1 MAPLVSN
8 EQLVSPGSVLSNAH
22 AHRHFFKNNK
32 TLEPTTY
39 RAYFYKFWLLGK
51 MTPQFSV
58 PPYIF
63 NHKIQV

>member
-1 MAPLVSN
+1 MALLVSD
-8 EQLVSPGSVLSNAH
+8 EQLVSPGSVLSN

-32 TLEPTTY
+32 TLEPTTS
-39 RAYFYKFWLLGK
+39 RAYFYTFWLLGK

-63 NHKIQV
+63 NHQIQV

>member
-1 MAPLVSN
+1 MAPLVSD
-8 EQLVSPGSVLSNAH
+8 EQLVSPGSVLSN

-32 TLEPTTY
+32 TLEPTTS
-39 RAYFYKFWLLGK
+39 RVYFYKFWLLGK

-63 NHKIQV
+63 NHQIQV